1 MGEREQEENLV
12 MRATEVRQLLKVG
25 RNTLYEWCAQGIIPH
40 KRVGRVI
47 LFSRSLGHQSREK
60 MKMGN
65 VRRNNGYLEA
75 SVGNH
80 PHISGSFGLP
90 VGVQFATSES

>member
-47 LFSRSLGHQSREK
+47 LFSSKCIREW
-60 MKMGN
+60 
-65 VRRNNGYLEA
+65 LEKNENE
-75 SVGNH
+75 G
-80 PHISGSFGLP
+80 GK
-90 VGVQFATSES
+90 Q